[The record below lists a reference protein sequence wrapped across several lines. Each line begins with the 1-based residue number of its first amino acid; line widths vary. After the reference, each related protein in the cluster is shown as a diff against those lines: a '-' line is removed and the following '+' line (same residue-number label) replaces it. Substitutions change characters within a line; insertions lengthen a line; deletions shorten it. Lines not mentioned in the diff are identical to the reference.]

1 MLDFMFAVENQESYD
16 IFVSSLGCECAI
28 DVLGPIYEESTT
40 ASYIIDEGGNEV
52 EVDDPALIKDAR
64 IHFNLRVL
72 SPLTQSEITELKN
85 NPLVEWISPEVVHS
99 PRRIWFGGM
108 FYA

>member
-16 IFVSSLGCECAI
+16 IFMSSLTYECAV
-28 DVLGPIYEESTT
+28 DVLGPIYEESIST
-40 ASYIIDEGGNEV
+40 SFIIDGNGNEV
-52 EVDDPALIKDAR
+52 EIDDPAPIKDAR
-64 IHFNLRVL
+64 IHFNLRIL
-72 SPLTQSEITELKN
+72 SPLTQPEIDELKN